1 MAGSAQ
7 SPELLMVMGLLAA
20 FYVAWNIGANDAAN
34 PTETAVGSGALS
46 MRKAILLFTV
56 FVFLGAI
63 AQGHRVMKT
72 VGKGVVKDLDPIMAL
87 SASVGAALWITIAT
101 RKGLP
106 VSTSQSAV
114 GGVLGVG
121 LAKLLMGGE
130 VHIDWGVVYKVLLSW
145 VSSPLGAIAL
155 AAALYYA
162 IRSAHGFISRRWG
175 ELAADRVFRWFLIG
189 TLAFSAYAFGA
200 NDVANATAVYINTV
214 SQVTGLPDPKTILLL
229 TAYGALGIALGAIVW
244 GHHVIATVGFKI
256 TRLDYVTGTAAELSN
271 ALVVYAF
278 SLLGI
283 PISTTHA
290 SVSSVIGV
298 GVARAKS
305 LRGVNPRVVLM
316 IVAGWLATLPAAMG
330 VSMAIYVSA
339 SSAL

>member
-1 MAGSAQ
+1 
-7 SPELLMVMGLLAA
+7 MVAGLLAA
-20 FYVAWNIGANDAAN
+20 FYMAWNIGANDAAN

-46 MRKAILLFTV
+46 MRKAILLFAV
-56 FVFLGAI
+56 FVFLGAMI
-63 AQGHRVMKT
+63 QGHSVMKT
-72 VGKGVVKDLDPIMAL
+72 VGKGVVKDIDPIMAL
-87 SASVGAALWITIAT
+87 SASVGAALWVTIAT

-106 VSTSQSAV
+106 VSTSQSTI

-121 LAKLLMGGE
+121 LAKLLIGGGA
-130 VHIDWGVVYKVLLSW
+130 HIDWGVVYKVLLSW

-155 AAALYYA
+155 AAVFYYV
-162 IRSAHGFISRRWG
+162 IRDVHSFVSRRWG
-175 ELAADRVFRWFLIG
+175 ELAADKVFRWFLIG

-214 SQVTGLPDPKTILLL
+214 SQVTGFPDPKTMLLL
-229 TAYGALGIALGAIVW
+229 AAYGALGIALGAIVW
-244 GHHVIATVGFKI
+244 GHHVITTVGFRI
-256 TRLDYVTGTAAELSN
+256 TRLDYVTGAAAELSN
-271 ALVVYAF
+271 ALVVYTF

-298 GVARAKS
+298 GIARTKS
-305 LRGVNPRVVLM
+305 LSGINPKVVLT

-330 VSMAIYVSA
+330 ISMAIYVLA